1 MTLAF
6 LGALRWGTSGVRRRE
21 CSMGRMNRLPREG
34 KRDVNARCLVLTRVV
49 PCRTLRSVTTD
60 VDDEDTIRQVVD
72 RLQEKNP
79 DAPREQLERIAREEF
94 DAIAGRPVRDY
105 LSILTERASKKRIKR
120 EGAGS

>member
-1 MTLAF
+1 
-6 LGALRWGTSGVRRRE
+6 
-21 CSMGRMNRLPREG
+21 MGRMNQHPPERE
-34 KRDVNARCLVLTRVV
+34 RDVNCHGTGFARRGRRPRVVLTRVDR
-49 PCRTLRSVTTD
+49 CRTLRSVTTD

-79 DAPREQLERIAREEF
+79 DVPRENLERIAREEF

-120 EGAGS
+120 EGVGS

>member
-1 MTLAF
+1 M
-6 LGALRWGTSGVRRRE
+6 
-21 CSMGRMNRLPREG
+21 
-34 KRDVNARCLVLTRVV
+34 NARCLVLTRVV

-79 DAPREQLERIAREEF
+79 DVPREHLERIAREEF

-105 LSILTERASKKRIKR
+105 LSILTERAAKKRLKR
-120 EGAGS
+120 ESKVGS